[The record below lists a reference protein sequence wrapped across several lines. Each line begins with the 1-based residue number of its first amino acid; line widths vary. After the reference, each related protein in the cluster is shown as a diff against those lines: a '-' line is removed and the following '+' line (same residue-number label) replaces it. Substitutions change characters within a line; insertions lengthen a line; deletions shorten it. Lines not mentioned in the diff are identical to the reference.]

1 MGKKMR
7 KNSFAEGTII
17 AYLAIV
23 ITKLLGALYNIP
35 FYGIIGDRGGVI
47 YSYAYTIY
55 ALFLDISTSGIP
67 IAISI
72 VISEYATRGMYRSK
86 ERAYSLGLRLVVLIS
101 VVAFAVLQLLA
112 EPIGRFFIGDM
123 TQGVLVDDVA
133 VAIRT
138 ISICLLIVPFL
149 SMRRGYLQGHK
160 CLSAT
165 SASQVIE
172 QIVRIAVVLV
182 GVYVTIIVLDL
193 GTTTG
198 VCVALLG
205 AAVGALAALLYLRR
219 KKKDNAEL
227 FFEGADCEEE
237 NPASNKEILRKIFFY
252 CITIIIVSMATNV
265 YNIVD
270 MKMLLVGLHN
280 LNYSDEATQV
290 IASIASS
297 WIPKICM
304 IVAALSI
311 GMTSSIAPHMA
322 ESYTA
327 GDLCGVNNKLNQA
340 LGILLVVSLPLAT
353 GMAMFAEPVYRVFYG
368 DSLYGG
374 NILVLA
380 LAVNVAGSMTNVVGM
395 AMQSIDRGKTVCIYT
410 VVGIALNTAL
420 DLPFIYGFNAI
431 GLPAYLGASAASIV
445 GQAVTVL
452 LLLGSLRRNLQ
463 FSYSPA
469 WRTFWRVLIPTTVMA
484 AVVWLLKWLWPV
496 VETRGLLL
504 IVQLAA
510 FGVAGALVYALL
522 AYKNGALFEIISEEK
537 VRGILGKFRLGKGKT
552 G

>member
-1 MGKKMR
+1 MGRKMR
-7 KNSFAEGTII
+7 KNSFVEGTII
-17 AYLAIV
+17 AYVAIV

-35 FYGIIGDRGGVI
+35 FYWIIGEEGGVI

-67 IAISI
+67 VAISI

-86 ERAYSLGLRLVVLIS
+86 EKAYALGLRLVVMIS
-101 VVAFAVLQLLA
+101 LVAFAVLQLLA
-112 EPIGRFFIGDM
+112 EPIGRYFIGDM
-123 TQGVLVDDVA
+123 TQGVSVADVA

-138 ISICLLIVPFL
+138 ISVCVLVVPFL

-160 CLSAT
+160 CMSAA

-182 GVYVTIIVLDL
+182 GAYVAIFVLGL
-193 GTTTG
+193 GTTAG

-205 AAVGALAALLYLRR
+205 AAMGALAALFYLRR
-219 KKKDNAEL
+219 KKKANAEL
-227 FFEGADCEEE
+227 FFEGVDCEEE
-237 NPASNKEILRKIFFY
+237 TPASNKEILRKIFFY

-280 LNYSDEATQV
+280 LHYSDEATQV
-290 IASIASS
+290 IASISSS

-327 GDLCGVNNKLNQA
+327 GDLHGVNHKLNQA
-340 LGILLVVSLPLAT
+340 LGTLLVVSLPLAT
-353 GMAMFAEPVYRVFYG
+353 GMAMFADPVYRVFYG
-368 DSLYGG
+368 ESLYGG
-374 NILVLA
+374 NILILA
-380 LAVNVAGSMTNVVGM
+380 LAVNVIGSMTTVVGM
-395 AMQSIDRGKTVCIYT
+395 AMQSMDRGKTVCIYT
-410 VVGIALNTAL
+410 VVGIVLNTAL
-420 DLPFIYGFNAI
+420 DLPLIYGFNAI
-431 GLPAYLGASAASIV
+431 GIPAYLGASAASIV

-452 LLLGSLRRNLQ
+452 LLLLSLRRDLQ
-463 FSYSPA
+463 FTYAPA
-469 WRTFWRVLIPTTVMA
+469 WRTFWRVLIPTAVMA

-496 VETRGLLL
+496 VETRGWFLL
-504 IVQLAA
+504 VQLAV
-510 FGVAGALVYALL
+510 FGVVGALVYALL
-522 AYKNGALFEIISEEK
+522 AYKTGALFEIVSEEK
-537 VRGILGKFRLGKGKT
+537 IKRILGKFRLGKGKT
-552 G
+552 R

>member
-1 MGKKMR
+1 MGRKMR
-7 KNSFAEGTII
+7 KNSFVEGTII
-17 AYLAIV
+17 AYIAIV

-35 FYGIIGDRGGVI
+35 FYAIIGERGGVI

-67 IAISI
+67 VAISI

-86 ERAYSLGLRLVVLIS
+86 EKAYSLGLQLVVLIS
-101 VVAFAVLQLLA
+101 LVAFAVLQLLA
-112 EPIGRFFIGDM
+112 EPIGRYFIGDM
-123 TQGVLVDDVA
+123 TQGVSVSEVA

-138 ISICLLIVPFL
+138 IAVCVLIVPFL

-160 CLSAT
+160 CMSAAST
-165 SASQVIE
+165 SQVIE

-182 GVYVTIIVLDL
+182 GAYVAIFVLDL
-193 GTTTG
+193 GTTAG

-205 AAVGALAALLYLRR
+205 AAVGALVALFYLRR
-219 KKKDNAEL
+219 KKKANAEL
-227 FFEGADCEEE
+227 FFEGVDCEEE
-237 NPASNKEILRKIFFY
+237 TPASNKEILRKIFFY

-280 LNYSDEATQV
+280 LHYSDEATQV

-322 ESYTA
+322 ESYTS
-327 GDLCGVNNKLNQA
+327 GDLHGVNHKLNQA
-340 LGILLVVSLPLAT
+340 LGTLLVVSLPLAT
-353 GMAMFAEPVYRVFYG
+353 GMAMFADPVYRVFYG

-374 NILVLA
+374 NILILA
-380 LAVNVAGSMTNVVGM
+380 LAVNVVGSMTTVVGM
-395 AMQSIDRGKTVCIYT
+395 AMQSMDRGKTVCIYT
-410 VVGIALNTAL
+410 VVGIVLNTAL
-420 DLPFIYGFNAI
+420 DLPLIYGFNAI

-445 GQAVTVL
+445 GQTVTVL
-452 LLLGSLRRNLQ
+452 LLLGSLRRELK
-463 FSYSPA
+463 FTYSPA
-469 WRTFWRVLIPTTVMA
+469 WRTFWRVLLPTAVMA

-496 VETRGLLL
+496 VETRGWLLL
-504 IVQLAA
+504 VQLAV
-510 FGVAGALVYALL
+510 FGGAGALVYALL
-522 AYKNGALFEIISEEK
+522 AYTTGALFEIVSKDKIQS
-537 VRGILGKFRLGKGKT
+537 ILGKFRLGKGKT
-552 G
+552 R

>member
-1 MGKKMR
+1 MGRKMR
-7 KNSFAEGTII
+7 KNSFVEGTII
-17 AYLAIV
+17 AYIAIV
-23 ITKLLGALYNIP
+23 VTKLLGALYNIP
-35 FYGIIGDRGGVI
+35 FYGIIGERGGVI

-67 IAISI
+67 VAISI

-86 ERAYSLGLRLVVLIS
+86 ERAYSLGLRVVVLIS
-101 VVAFAVLQLLA
+101 VLAFAVMQLFA
-112 EPIGRFFIGDM
+112 KPIGRYFIGDM
-123 TQGVLVDDVA
+123 TQGVSVNDVA

-138 ISICLLIVPFL
+138 ISVCVLIVPFL

-160 CLSAT
+160 CMSAA

-172 QIVRIAVVLV
+172 QIVRIGVVLA
-182 GVYVTIIVLDL
+182 GAYVAIFVLDL

-205 AAVGALAALLYLRR
+205 AAVGAAAALLYLRR
-219 KKKDNAEL
+219 KKRANAEL
-227 FFEGADCEEE
+227 FLEGADEAEE

-252 CITIIIVSMATNV
+252 CITIIIVSMATNI

-280 LNYSDEATQV
+280 LHYSDEATQV

-322 ESYTA
+322 ESYTV
-327 GDLCGVNNKLNQA
+327 GDLYGVNFKLNQA
-340 LGILLVVSLPLAT
+340 LGTLLVVSIPLAT
-353 GMAMFAEPVYRVFYG
+353 GMAIFADPVYRVFYG

-380 LAVNVAGSMTNVVGM
+380 LAVNVVGSMTTVVGM
-395 AMQSIDRGKTVCIYT
+395 AMQSMNRGKTVCVCT
-410 VVGIALNTAL
+410 VVGIVLNTAL
-420 DLPFIYGFNAI
+420 DLPLIYGFNAL

-463 FSYSPA
+463 FTYAPA
-469 WRTFWRVLIPTTVMA
+469 WRTLWRVLLPTAAMA
-484 AVVWLLKWLWPV
+484 AVVLLLKWLWPV
-496 VETRGLLL
+496 VEGRGLLL
-504 IVQLAA
+504 LVQLGV
-510 FGVAGALVYALL
+510 FGVSGALVYLFL
-522 AYKNGALFEIISEEK
+522 AYKTRALFEIVSEET
-537 VRGILGKFRLGKGKT
+537 VRRLLGKFRLGKGKT
-552 G
+552 T